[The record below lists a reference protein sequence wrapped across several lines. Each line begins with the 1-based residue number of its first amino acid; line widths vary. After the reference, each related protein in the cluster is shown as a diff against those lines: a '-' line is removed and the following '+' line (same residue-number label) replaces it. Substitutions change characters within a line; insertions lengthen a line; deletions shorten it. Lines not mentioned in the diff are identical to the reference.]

1 MRTFKSLML
10 QGARSHGSGARDANK
25 KVPVGGH
32 FLNFLS
38 SGIYRSVS
46 ASSILPTIGSSA
58 RYVFKSSSKMR
69 VIRDGIRYKNCC
81 TFSGVLFLDA
91 NYLPLLPTVSRLRGT
106 AEK

>member
-1 MRTFKSLML
+1 ML
-10 QGARSHGSGARDANK
+10 QGTRSHGSGARNANK

-81 TFSGVLFLDA
+81 TFFRRIVFSA
-91 NYLPLLPTVSRLRGT
+91 NDLPLLPTVSPLRGT

>member
-1 MRTFKSLML
+1 ML

-81 TFSGVLFLDA
+81 TFSGVLFLV
-91 NYLPLLPTVSRLRGT
+91 PTIYRFCQPSVRS
-106 AEK
+106 AAPPKSKSPA